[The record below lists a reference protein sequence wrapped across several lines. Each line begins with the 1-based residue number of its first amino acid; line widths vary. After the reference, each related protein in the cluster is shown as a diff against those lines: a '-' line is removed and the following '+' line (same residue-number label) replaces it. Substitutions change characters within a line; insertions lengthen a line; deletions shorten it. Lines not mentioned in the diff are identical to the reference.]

1 MVLVNREMD
10 ALCNK
15 LLFFFQEGSM
25 RCDVN
30 VSVRKRG
37 EQEFGTK
44 VEVKNMNS
52 FNAMQRAIEYEFT
65 RQARILLSGN
75 KSEIVQET
83 RLWDENKQITAP
95 MRRKE
100 GLADYRYFPE
110 PDLKEV
116 ILTELF
122 LEDLAKSLPELPSQ
136 RRKRYTSLGLSEYDS
151 LVLSD
156 DEGIASYFDGVLQSG
171 APAKQA
177 ANWVMGDVNALI
189 KERGVKFS
197 HLKMKPETLA
207 EMINLIEDS
216 VISGK
221 IGKEI
226 LADLADGKAEEI
238 GVRSFVESNG
248 LVQISD
254 ESKLQEI
261 VDKVLNANKAQLEAY
276 RGGKT
281 KLKGFFVGQ
290 VMKESNGKAN
300 PQIITKLLMD
310 SLDSD
315 S

>member
-1 MVLVNREMD
+1 
-10 ALCNK
+10 
-15 LLFFFQEGSM
+15 M

-37 EQEFGTK
+37 EKNFGTK

-52 FNAMQRAIEYEFT
+52 FNSMQRAIEYEFT
-65 RQARILLSGN
+65 RQAHILLSGD

-83 RLWDENKQITAP
+83 RLWDENKQVTAP

-116 ILTELF
+116 ILTNSF

-136 RRKRYTSLGLSEYDS
+136 RRTRYTSLGLSEYDS

-156 DEGIASYFDGVLQSG
+156 DEGIASYFDSVLQSG
-171 APAKQA
+171 APTKQA

-189 KERGVKFS
+189 KERGIKFG

-207 EMINLIEDS
+207 EMICLIEDS

-226 LADLADGKAEEI
+226 LGDLADGKAEEI

-254 ESKLQEI
+254 ENKLQEI
-261 VDKVLNANKAQLEAY
+261 VDKVLDANKSQLEAY
-276 RGGKT
+276 RAGKT

-300 PQIITKLLMD
+300 PKVITKLLMD
-310 SLDSD
+310 SLDCD